1 MKNPTPAA
9 QRSSHVARK
18 CVLIADDDP
27 LMLEAMAGLF
37 DKLGYDTIRVENGEA
52 AVRQIA
58 KSSLSLVVVD
68 LSMPKLDGFG
78 LLRHLRQH
86 PRTVD
91 VPVIISTSNDDKAS
105 IEEAY
110 RLGASSFVTKPVNWA
125 QFGYHAQ
132 FVIRSGETE
141 RELRAAEAAAVAAS
155 KMKNGLFRILSHE
168 LKTPLVALI
177 GLTDVLA
184 GALKERVEAIE
195 AEQLAH
201 IVSAS
206 QRLNSMV
213 SDVLVLSKS
222 FSGPHSL
229 SLAKE
234 RVEDILEDSIV
245 GLEARARARA
255 IKINVTRPS
264 KGLEVVCDNS
274 LLRQGIRKLVDN
286 AIKFSPDGGT
296 VEIWA
301 HRKPDRSLV
310 ISVRDNGPGISPE
323 KLHECMQPFVQEDM
337 SYGRMAEGLGLGL
350 PISKSVAEAHGGGLI
365 LHNASARSA
374 AGHGL
379 VAAMWIA
386 DLSEGARAQYA
397 AN

>member
-1 MKNPTPAA
+1 M
-9 QRSSHVARK
+9 ARK

-27 LMLEAMAGLF
+27 LLREAMGGLF
-37 DKLGYDTIRVENGEA
+37 DKLGYDTIGAENGEA

-58 KSSLSLVVVD
+58 KLNLALIVVD

-78 LLRHLRQH
+78 LLKHLRQH

-91 VPVIISTSNDDKAS
+91 VPIIISTSHDDKKS

-132 FVIRSGETE
+132 FVMRSGETE
-141 RELRAAEAAAVAAS
+141 RNLRAAEAAAVAAS
-155 KMKNGLFRILSHE
+155 KMKNGLFRVLSHE

-184 GALKERVEAIE
+184 GALKDRVEAIE
-195 AEQLAH
+195 AEQLDH
-201 IVSAS
+201 IVQAS

-222 FSGPHSL
+222 FSGAQSL
-229 SLAKE
+229 NLSREL
-234 RVEDILEDSIV
+234 VDNLLEDSVV
-245 GLEARARARA
+245 GVEAKAAQRRIR
-255 IKINVTRPS
+255 INITRPS
-264 KGLEVVCDNS
+264 KGLEVLCDTT
-274 LLRQGIRKLVDN
+274 LLRQAIRKLIDN
-286 AIKFSPDGGT
+286 AVKFSPDGGT

-310 ISVRDNGPGISPE
+310 ISVRDNGPGIAPAR
-323 KLHECMQPFVQEDM
+323 LQECLQPFVQEDM
-337 SYGRMAEGLGLGL
+337 SYGRKAEGLGLGL
-350 PISKSVAEAHGGGLI
+350 PIAKSVAEAHGGGLI
-365 LHNASARSA
+365 MHNASGRSSS
-374 AGHGL
+374 GHGL
-379 VAAMWIA
+379 VAGLWIA
-386 DLSEGARAQYA
+386 NLSDAAKLSA